1 VRAELN
7 KASLVKANAQ
17 FWEQML
23 GMQLEL
29 TVCAE
34 IFSSSE
40 EHLLASVSLSGA
52 WTGRIEIGLSRGLAR
67 AATAAMMMQP
77 EDALSEADVLD
88 AIREIANM
96 IGGVIKS
103 SLPRPCAMALPES
116 AVATG
121 GLCNEPE
128 QDDTLT
134 VAFHHAAGAL
144 MVKVQEEDRAETLV
158 NN

>member
-7 KASLVKANAQ
+7 KDSLVKANAQ

-29 TVCAE
+29 AVCAE
-34 IFSSSE
+34 IFSISE
-40 EHLLASVSLSGA
+40 EYLLASVSLSGA
-52 WTGRIEIGLSRGLAR
+52 WTGRIEVRLTRGLAR

-77 EDALSEADVLD
+77 EDVVSEADVLD

-121 GLCNEPE
+121 GLCSGPE

-144 MVKVQEEDRAETLV
+144 MVQVREEDCAGAQV

>member
-1 VRAELN
+1 MRAGLN
-7 KASLVKANAQ
+7 KDSLVKANAQ

-23 GMQLEL
+23 GMQLDL

-34 IFSSSE
+34 IFSSGE
-40 EHLLASVSLSGA
+40 EYLLASVSLSGA
-52 WTGRIEIGLSRGLAR
+52 WTGQIDVGLSRGLAL

-121 GLCNEPE
+121 GLCAGPE
-128 QDDTLT
+128 QDDRLI
-134 VAFHHAAGAL
+134 VAFHHPAGAL
-144 MVKVQEEDRAETLV
+144 MVQVREEDCAEAQV

>member
-7 KASLVKANAQ
+7 KGSLVKANAQ

-29 TVCAE
+29 TACAE

-40 EHLLASVSLSGA
+40 EYLLASVSLSGA
-52 WTGRIEIGLSRGLAR
+52 WTGRIEVGLSRGLAL

-121 GLCNEPE
+121 GLCSEPE
-128 QDDTLT
+128 QDDTLI

-144 MVKVQEEDRAETLV
+144 MVQVREEDRAEAQV

>member
-1 VRAELN
+1 MHAGLN
-7 KASLVKANAQ
+7 QDALLKANAQ

-23 GMQLEL
+23 GMQLE
-29 TVCAE
+29 VAACAE
-34 IFSSSE
+34 IFPAGE
-40 EHLLASVSLSGA
+40 EYLMASVSLSGA
-52 WTGRIEIGLSRGLAR
+52 WAGRIEVVLSRGLAQ

-103 SLPRPCAMALPES
+103 SLPRPCAMTLPES
-116 AVATG
+116 TVVKGA
-121 GLCNEPE
+121 CDE
-128 QDDTLT
+128 QEKDDALA

-144 MVKVQEEDRAETLV
+144 LVRVREESCAEAEIGA
-158 NN
+158 

>member
-7 KASLVKANAQ
+7 KDSLVKANAQ

-23 GMQLEL
+23 SMQLEL

-34 IFSSSE
+34 IFSISDE
-40 EHLLASVSLSGA
+40 YLLASVSLSGA
-52 WTGRIEIGLSRGLAR
+52 WTGRVEVGLSRGLAR

-88 AIREIANM
+88 AVREIANM

-116 AVATG
+116 AVAMG
-121 GLCNEPE
+121 GLCSGPE
-128 QDDTLT
+128 QENT
-134 VAFHHAAGAL
+134 VTVGFHHAAGSL
-144 MVKVQEEDRAETLV
+144 MVKVQEEDCAETQAS
-158 NN
+158 N